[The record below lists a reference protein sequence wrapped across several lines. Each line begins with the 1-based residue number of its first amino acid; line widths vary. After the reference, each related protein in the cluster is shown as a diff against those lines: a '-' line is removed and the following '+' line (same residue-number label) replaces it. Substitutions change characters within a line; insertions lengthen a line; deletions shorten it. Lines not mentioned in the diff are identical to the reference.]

1 VVAGGAVGAVSE
13 VEAVEVSEDSGA
25 AGLAEGVALGAA
37 ELAAAGDTV
46 AIDRVCYAARWF
58 KAWKRN

>member
-1 VVAGGAVGAVSE
+1 VVG
-13 VEAVEVSEDSGA
+13 AVEVSVDSGA

-58 KAWKRN
+58 KVWKRN